1 VTITVCGFFLFQPG
15 EIGGLGR
22 SCRKIPDSPTILEV
36 EPALGAA
43 VDSPVNDGPSRFLLA
58 RWLIAQ
64 VSPLAKIICMTAHG
78 SVVVFDLGGVLID
91 WNPRY
96 LYRKLFPHEGEM
108 EDFLA
113 NICTAQW
120 NLQQDAGR
128 SFAEAC
134 AALKL
139 DHPHKAEMI
148 DAWFE
153 RFDEMMAGPIA
164 GTVDIL
170 AELREREVPIC
181 ALSNW
186 SAETFPFAQR
196 RFEFLQ
202 WFRAIFLSAEVRMV
216 KPDPRIFRNFCEK
229 FALRP
234 EEIIYVDDLQHNV
247 EAARAIGMHAIQ
259 FRDPASLRLDLVR
272 LGVLAARARI
282 EHVAAWVLDLD
293 RARCF
298 YERWFHADSTPE
310 YSSTTRD
317 FRSRFLS
324 LDGGSRL
331 ELMVSPQKTPRH
343 AHIAISVGSR
353 SAVDRLVKEMEQ
365 TGVQIVSRPRV
376 TGDGYYEAL
385 IADTEGNLV
394 EITA

>member
-1 VTITVCGFFLFQPG
+1 
-15 EIGGLGR
+15 
-22 SCRKIPDSPTILEV
+22 
-36 EPALGAA
+36 
-43 VDSPVNDGPSRFLLA
+43 
-58 RWLIAQ
+58 
-64 VSPLAKIICMTAHG
+64 MTAHG
-78 SVVVFDLGGVLID
+78 CVVVFDLGGVLID
-91 WNPRY
+91 WNPRH
-96 LYRKLFPHEGEM
+96 LYRKLFQHEAEM

-128 SFAEAC
+128 SFTEAC

-139 DHPHKAEMI
+139 EHPDKADMI

-170 AELREREVPIC
+170 AELREREVPVY

-202 WFRAIFLSAEVRMV
+202 WFRAIFLSAEVRLV
-216 KPDPRIFRNFCEK
+216 KPDPRIFKYFCEK
-229 FALRP
+229 FDLRP
-234 EEIIYVDDLQHNV
+234 EQIIYIDDLQHNV
-247 EAARAIGMHAIQ
+247 EAARAIGMFAIR
-259 FRDPASLRLDLVR
+259 FSDPASLRQELVQLR
-272 LGVLAARARI
+272 LLGSRAHI

-293 RARCF
+293 RARSF
-298 YERWFHADSTPE
+298 YERWFHAASTPE
-310 YSSTTRD
+310 YSSTMRE

-331 ELMVSPQKTPRH
+331 ELMVSTQETPRH

-353 SAVDRLVKEMEQ
+353 PAVDRLVKEMEQ
-365 TGVQIVSRPRV
+365 AGVQIVSGPRV
-376 TGDGYYEAL
+376 TGDGYYEAV
-385 IADTEGNLV
+385 IADSEGNLV

>member
-1 VTITVCGFFLFQPG
+1 
-15 EIGGLGR
+15 
-22 SCRKIPDSPTILEV
+22 
-36 EPALGAA
+36 
-43 VDSPVNDGPSRFLLA
+43 
-58 RWLIAQ
+58 
-64 VSPLAKIICMTAHG
+64 MTAHR

-91 WNPRY
+91 WNPRH
-96 LYRKLFPHEGEM
+96 LYRKLFQDEAEM

-134 AALKL
+134 GALKL
-139 DHPHKAEMI
+139 EHPDKTEII

-164 GTVDIL
+164 GSVDIL
-170 AELREREVPIC
+170 AELREREVPIY

-186 SAETFPFAQR
+186 SGETFPVAQR

-202 WFRAIFLSAEVRMV
+202 WFRAIFLSAEVRLI
-216 KPDPRIFRNFCEK
+216 KPDPRIFEYFCEK

-234 EEIIYVDDLQHNV
+234 QQIIYIDDLEHNV
-247 EAARAIGMHAIQ
+247 ESARRIGMHAIR
-259 FRDPASLRLDLVR
+259 FSDPASLRQELVQLR
-272 LGVLAARARI
+272 LLPSRARI
-282 EHVAAWVLDLD
+282 EHVAAWVLDLE
-293 RARCF
+293 RARSF
-298 YERWFHADSTPE
+298 YERWFHAASSSE
-310 YSSTTRD
+310 YSSTKRE

-324 LDGGSRL
+324 LDGGPRL
-331 ELMVSPQKTPRH
+331 ELMVSPQEAPRQ

-353 SAVDRLVKEMEQ
+353 PAVDRLVKEMEEA
-365 TGVQIVSRPRV
+365 GVQIVSAPRI
-376 TGDGYYEAL
+376 TGDGYYEAV
-385 IADTEGNLV
+385 IADPEGNLV